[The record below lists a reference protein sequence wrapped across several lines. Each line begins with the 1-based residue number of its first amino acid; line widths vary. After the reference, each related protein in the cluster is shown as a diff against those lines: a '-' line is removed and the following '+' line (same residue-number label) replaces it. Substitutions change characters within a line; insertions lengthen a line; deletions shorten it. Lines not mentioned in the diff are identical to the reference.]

1 MHMLTVL
8 AEMGDQHLG
17 PIHAGT
23 SGPGADLGMIFVV
36 LLAVMIVRSKGSW

>member
-1 MHMLTVL
+1 MLAVI

-36 LLAVMIVRSKGSW
+36 LLVALILKSKGPW